1 MIDQDTIEKI
11 RARADIAEVVGMFVK
26 LRKQGS
32 SYRGLC
38 PFHDDKHPS
47 FSVSPAR
54 GVFKCFS
61 CNEGGDV
68 FSFLMKHESFGFD
81 EAARWLADH
90 FDIEIR
96 EEETDGQQDRRRAL
110 RERFFAAN
118 ERAAVH
124 YAVRLESDEKA
135 KEYLHSR
142 GIGTGIATKFGL
154 GYSLPDPM
162 DLIHTFR
169 AAGLNDSEAELAG
182 LVFPGN
188 GKDRLCGRLI
198 FPIRTLSGKIVAFGG
213 RLLQADENKAKYINS
228 AESEFYQK
236 RSELYGLCEGKKA
249 IVKAGNC
256 FLVEGYTDVLRLH
269 EAGTEAV
276 VAPLGTAFTAE
287 QALKLRRFTERV
299 TILTDGDRAGLN
311 AAYKQL
317 EVLLS
322 AGLHVCFIPL
332 PDGAD
337 PDDFFR
343 DKAGAEVAG
352 YLENESRDALLFFSG
367 LIWQKADADPHKKAK
382 AIGEMVRL
390 LHLIPDRVKRL
401 FYMRELRKITGLP
414 DIRMLDPESYQAEKP
429 VARKFSELYETMD
442 EQIERRLISWLIYAG
457 NQPLLIR
464 MECDDVVWQTTVYA
478 FVETVMKD
486 EELQFSN
493 PVYQRIMDACA
504 NLIADPAI
512 IPEHH
517 FIHHPDKVIATLSAD
532 LITRFEPDP
541 DSDTENQLRQL
552 LLLFCSSKI
561 EKQISHSAKECN
573 FEAMDVLRERW
584 VGAERQGC

>member
-11 RARADIAEVVGMFVK
+11 RARADIASVVGQFVK

-54 GVFKCFS
+54 GMFKCFS

-68 FSFLMKHESFGFD
+68 FSFVMKHESFSFE
-81 EAARWLADH
+81 EAARWLGEH

-96 EEETDGQQDRRRAL
+96 ENETDEHESRRRAL

-118 ERAAVH
+118 ERAATH
-124 YAVRLESDEKA
+124 YRERLGVDEKA
-135 KEYLHSR
+135 QEYVRLR
-142 GIGTGIATKFGL
+142 GITPEVAEKFGL
-154 GYSLPDPM
+154 GYSLSNPM

-169 AAGLNDSEAELAG
+169 AAGIHDTEAELAG
-182 LVFPGN
+182 LVFRES

-198 FPIRTLSGKIVAFGG
+198 FPIRSLSGKIVAFGG
-213 RLLQADENKAKYINS
+213 RLLQADKEKAKYINS
-228 AESEFYQK
+228 VESEFYQK
-236 RSELYGLCEGKKA
+236 RTELYGLYEAKKR
-249 IVKAGNC
+249 IVKNENC
-256 FLVEGYTDVLRLH
+256 FLVEGYTDVIRLH
-269 EAGTEAV
+269 EAGTEEV
-276 VAPLGTAFTAE
+276 VAPLGTAFTTE
-287 QALKLRRFTERV
+287 QAAKLRRFTERV

-317 EVLLS
+317 DILLT

-332 PDGAD
+332 PEGSD

-343 DKAGAEVAG
+343 DKAGEEVAE
-352 YLENESRDALLFFSG
+352 YLEKQSRDALLYLTG
-367 LIWQKADADPHKKAK
+367 LIWQKAGADPHKKAK

-390 LHLIPDRVKRL
+390 LRLIPDRVKRL
-401 FYMRELRKITGLP
+401 FYMKELRVITSLP
-414 DIRMLDPESYQAEKP
+414 DIRMLDPDSYQTEKP

-442 EQIERRLISWLIYAG
+442 EQIERRLISWVIYAG

-464 MECDDVVWQTTVYA
+464 SACDDVVWQTTVYA
-478 FVETVMKD
+478 FVETIMQD
-486 EELQFSN
+486 EELGFAN
-493 PVYQRIMDACA
+493 PQYQRIMGECA
-504 NLIADPAI
+504 TLIADPAI
-512 IPEHH
+512 IPEFH
-517 FIHHPDKVIATLSAD
+517 FIHHPDKDIAALSAD
-532 LITRFEPDP
+532 LITRFDPDP

-552 LLLFCSSKI
+552 LLLFYSSKI
-561 EKQISHSAKECN
+561 EKQISHSAGNCN
-573 FEAMDVLRERW
+573 LEDMDMLREKW
-584 VGAERQGC
+584 VGAERQGR